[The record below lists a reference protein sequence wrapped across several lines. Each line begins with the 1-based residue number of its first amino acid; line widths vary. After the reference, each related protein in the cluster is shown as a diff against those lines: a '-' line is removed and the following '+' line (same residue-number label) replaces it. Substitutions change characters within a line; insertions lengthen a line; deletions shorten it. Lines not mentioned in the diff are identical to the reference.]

1 MKTTRT
7 CNGKIARLPRD
18 LREQLNH
25 RLDNGESDQTLLPW
39 LNSLPAVQAMLKD
52 RFAASPI
59 NKQNLANWRSGGHQR
74 WLQQQ
79 ERRELVLELAQNAQE
94 LATDASGLEPA
105 GHLSAVLVAE
115 LALAANEA
123 QTQLTDP
130 AERCKRL
137 QELLHT
143 LAKVRQQDFLAG
155 RLAIERERRARE
167 RRQEEDDDNYRKEC
181 EMDPFNINLKVEE
194 LGQLRSTPTLQA
206 QLLANRKAEALL
218 RSLKPTPVPSSSPS
232 VKPPPSRT
240 VPSTGQPQ
248 SSPVKVNVVARAS
261 RPCVSNPSAEDA
273 AKAPAPASRRPKP
286 ERRPLARHVPK
297 SQSSG
302 RTGDRRSNTTVPESN
317 LPPISEEKPSPAQ
330 PAPAMPSTS
339 STPSTSQTQSS
350 PVKANTE
357 NSISPIPNPVP
368 PVNPVEEPASPLTH
382 EQKLAAAEHRLWLI
396 QNHFIDPDP
405 I

>member
-39 LNSLPAVQAMLKD
+39 LNSLPAVQAVLKD

-79 ERRELVLELAQNAQE
+79 ERRERVLELAQNAEE

-105 GHLSAVLVAE
+105 GHLSAILVAE

-167 RRQEEDDDNYRKEC
+167 RMQEEDDDNYRQEL

-194 LGQLRSTPTLQA
+194 LGQLRSTPTLEA

-232 VKPPPSRT
+232 VKPTASRT
-240 VPSTGQPQ
+240 VPSTLSTLSTGQPK
-248 SSPVKVNVVARAS
+248 STLVKVKAEK
-261 RPCVSNPSAEDA
+261 SAQGPV
-273 AKAPAPASRRPKP
+273 PACRRPKP

-297 SQSSG
+297 SQSPS
-302 RTGDRRSNTTVPESN
+302 RTGGRRSNTTVPESKV
-317 LPPISEEKPSPAQ
+317 PPISEKKAPLAQ
-330 PAPAMPSTS
+330 PASAMPSTS

-350 PVKANTE
+350 PVKVNAG
-357 NSISPIPNPVP
+357 NSISPIPYPVP
-368 PVNPVEEPASPLTH
+368 PVNPLEEPASPLTP

-396 QNHFIDPDP
+396 QNHFADPEP